1 MNRYRST
8 LHGGRLRRQRS
19 TCARRAAP
27 ARGRRGVPGAPPRS
41 HLAAM
46 LKRSMRL
53 EWAWVMP
60 MAWWPFSESLNSA
73 STQRRC
79 VTSTVTSAGA
89 GKARGA
95 GAVSGR
101 GSGWAREAA
110 VGRFAAGCAGCAGR
124 AEDRAA
130 GDAAGRHAGILHGR
144 QASMC
149 GGQAGT
155 HAHTRT
161 HTPSNVERSAQ
172 EVNSALS
179 AFSTV
184 TCDGGG
190 GWVCRPACL
199 SEGVLLL
206 PLSVRGGGPAS
217 AGCNIHRL

>member
-8 LHGGRLRRQRS
+8 LRGGRLRRQRS

-110 VGRFAAGCAGCAGR
+110 VG
-124 AEDRAA
+124 
-130 GDAAGRHAGILHGR
+130 DAAGRHAGILHGR